1 VLSKGKREFYSLIN
15 MSVGYHSFFFSSF
28 FLAGFFFS
36 LDIPLTSNGFYA
48 VWGRLPLFV
57 FLFFFLFPFFLF
69 FYFSPTRHDSHP
81 QRRIASQYSNKNC
94 ATENQNRKL
103 NFFAK
108 LMRIDYLL
116 TKKTQFDTIE

>member
-1 VLSKGKREFYSLIN
+1 VLSKGKREFYSPIN

-48 VWGRLPLFV
+48 VWGCLPLFV
-57 FLFFFLFPFFLF
+57 FLF

-103 NFFAK
+103 DFFAK
-108 LMRIDYLL
+108 LMRIDYIL
-116 TKKTQFDTIE
+116 TKKTQFDTIEL